1 MFSSLG
7 WPEIAVLILVA
18 LVIFGP
24 DRLPGAMKQA
34 GSALRSAR
42 ETITGA
48 RKQMKD
54 EFGDVMPDFDPS
66 MLSPKAFVRKHLLD
80 DLSLDDEP
88 VKPAV
93 NAMQAATPPPTGVT
107 APLPAPASESASS
120 DSATSEPATSE
131 PAVSE
136 PTPGAAATAPEPAPT
151 DVYSGNGSAAH
162 SGNGVTT
169 PAAPPPSTNGV
180 SRPMFVPVSAA
191 AIAPIAAGKS
201 PVVITSA
208 DPALT
213 PPVALPATPYDE
225 ETT

>member
-24 DRLPGAMKQA
+24 DRLPGAVKQA

-42 ETITGA
+42 ETLTGA

-93 NAMQAATPPPTGVT
+93 NAMEAATPPPTGVT
-107 APLPAPASESASS
+107 APRSAP
-120 DSATSEPATSE
+120 
-131 PAVSE
+131 VSE
-136 PTPGAAATAPEPAPT
+136 PTTSEPTTTGPTTSATPTGPAPEPTSAPGADGSDGHT
-151 DVYSGNGSAAH
+151 GN
-162 SGNGVTT
+162 GNGVTA
-169 PAAPPPSTNGV
+169 PAPVTAPTTNGGT
-180 SRPMFVPVSAA
+180 RPMFVPVSAA
-191 AIAPIAAGKS
+191 AVAPIAAGKS
-201 PVVITSA
+201 PVVITA
-208 DPALT
+208 AGPALAA
-213 PPVALPATPYDE
+213 PVPVAVPATPYDE